1 MWLATA
7 HVTNVGGERVRQL
20 AFDEDVPLLRELRAQ
35 VRSED
40 SVEGSRAAVHV
51 GDDVVEPRGCGAGP
65 GRRVEDL
72 STFEVERRVL
82 CKSQV
87 LAGPFHVLHDPERAA
102 HDPLV
107 GRGPGGADTRLEAT
121 IEGIKE

>member
-1 MWLATA
+1 
-7 HVTNVGGERVRQL
+7 
-20 AFDEDVPLLRELRAQ
+20 D
-35 VRSED
+35 SE
-40 SVEGSRAAVHV
+40 EGPRTAVHI
-51 GDDVVEPRGCGAGP
+51 GDDVVEAGGCSAGS

-82 CKSQV
+82 CQPQV

-121 IEGIKE
+121 IEGIKERPAVAVLPREEQLPGLEVDVGLP